1 MNSNKHLDEQIR
13 KALENLQAKHNGLAW
28 EAFEQRLDEATA
40 NDAPNQEPV
49 SSFDDAISKKLGQ
62 VEVPFTAGDWGRLEK
77 RIEAEE
83 AAELLESEAALDNMV
98 SEKLENFKVA
108 FQPHHWQ
115 MMAHRLEE
123 EFFFRYH
130 LIRCKA
136 AEAGLMALLL
146 LTIVHF
152 SPIIQR
158 DFHGIPP
165 FAPLSLPPSK
175 QKPLK
180 ETASPN
186 NTPAA
191 TSRKAPIATIL
202 RQPTGE
208 PLLNQSHKTAKA
220 KALAAVTELPIKAE
234 FAPANQKRT
243 AASAALPPLPM
254 GTVSALGIAHS
265 LYEQMTERHLMQN
278 DMVTPGQSRSDGST
292 LLASL
297 EAQPVQSNYAWEM
310 PLLPEKFFPKE
321 AKLRFSLFTSTD
333 VAYVLTPPNT
343 YSVFDTLVA
352 TGQDT
357 TLASGYGGGITIG
370 WKKGRWEF
378 QTGGIYSFKRY
389 IPNTPVFLFETVN
402 YYIREEFNGVQL
414 DMLELPLHANY
425 HFKNQGKWRVYGSLG
440 ASGHVVT
447 SSVYEIKT
455 DKTPS
460 FSKLAMLPVPN
471 HLPDD
476 DKSIREDK
484 DFPDGLFDGGNI
496 HDNFYLTANVGM
508 GVERFVS
515 PRWCLFFQ
523 PNYQHYFLTDGIGA
537 NGEKL
542 YNFSFYLGTKVSLK

>member
-13 KALENLQAKHNGLAW
+13 KALENLQAKHNGHAW

-40 NDAPNQEPV
+40 NDAPAQGPV
-49 SSFDDAISKKLGQ
+49 SSFDDAISKKLSQ
-62 VEVPFTAGDWGRLEK
+62 VEVPFTAGDWGMLEK

-83 AAELLESEAALDNMV
+83 AAELLESEAALDNFV
-98 SEKLENFKVA
+98 SEKLEHYQVA

-146 LTIVHF
+146 LTILHF
-152 SPIIQR
+152 SPVLQK
-158 DFHGIPP
+158 DFNGHSPLVPFNQPP
-165 FAPLSLPPSK
+165 AIKHQP
-175 QKPLK
+175 
-180 ETASPN
+180 EDTASPTTPS
-186 NTPAA
+186 NTTQP
-191 TSRKAPIATIL
+191 KAPIATIL
-202 RQPTGE
+202 TQPGKQP
-208 PLLNQSHKTAKA
+208 PLQNHKTAKQ
-220 KALAAVTELPIKAE
+220 KTLAAATELPNKAE
-234 FAPANQKRT
+234 FAPAGQKR
-243 AASAALPPLPM
+243 AAAAIPTLGI
-254 GTVSALGIAHS
+254 GTVSALHLPHN
-265 LYEQMTERHLMQN
+265 LYEAMTERRLLQN

-321 AKLRFSLFTSTD
+321 AKLRFSIFTSTD

-357 TLASGYGGGITIG
+357 TLASGYGGGITISL
-370 WKKGRWEF
+370 KKGRWEF

-414 DMLELPLHANY
+414 DMLELPLNASY

-455 DKTPS
+455 DRTPS

-484 DFPDGLFDGGNI
+484 KFPDGLFDGGSI